1 MEEKNG
7 GEAAE
12 AHEAGHIAADSFAT
26 RALPGWANPGAH
38 RNLHLWAPSRV
49 SGPLCV
55 RTMTA
60 CKAASTI
67 LRSTELPPQPDV
79 RHLMPMPLAVPRYT
93 AAEVRRFPDDHLRY
107 EVIRGE
113 LCVTPAPGTRHQRAV
128 LELARRLQDYL
139 KTHSIGEA
147 LPGPFE
153 VEFTDDTAVQP
164 DVVVMLEPQQGRLTA
179 ARLYGPP
186 ALVIEVVSYSSRR
199 TDRLQKRQ
207 LYQEEGVPEYWIVDT
222 DARHVERWRPGATS
236 PEVVTRAL
244 AWQPVASLPAL
255 SIDLEEL
262 FGVV

>member
-1 MEEKNG
+1 
-7 GEAAE
+7 
-12 AHEAGHIAADSFAT
+12 
-26 RALPGWANPGAH
+26 
-38 RNLHLWAPSRV
+38 
-49 SGPLCV
+49 
-55 RTMTA
+55 
-60 CKAASTI
+60 
-67 LRSTELPPQPDV
+67 
-79 RHLMPMPLAVPRYT
+79 MPMPLAVPRYT

-113 LCVTPAPGTRHQRAV
+113 LFVTPAPGTRHQRAV
-128 LELARRLQDYL
+128 RELCAALHRYVTAHAL
-139 KTHSIGEA
+139 GEA
-147 LPGPFE
+147 LPAPFE

-164 DVVVMLEPQQGRLTA
+164 DVLVMLEPQQGRLTA

-186 ALVIEVVSYSSRR
+186 ALAIEVVSYSSRR

-255 SIDLEEL
+255 SIDLAEL
-262 FGVV
+262 FGVVWAGLESGPA